1 MYDAGRDEVL
11 VSRAMGLRLAV
22 DSQLYMSFQDRAPL
36 SFVTMGRYLYV
47 FNLTESESRRRG
59 AIRLW

>member
-11 VSRAMGLRLAV
+11 ISRAMGLRLAV

-36 SFVTMGRYLYV
+36 SL
-47 FNLTESESRRRG
+47 LSP
-59 AIRLW
+59 